1 MRTTRT
7 WPSVFLG
14 ECQCEQRQKA
24 SGANLAPTLP
34 ALLHRPRGQWLIQN
48 QAMLAPS
55 PNRFGFMG
63 GVEQTKMS
71 GKGRGNNYEAKKMAW
86 ELREARL
93 EEELDEAQQQNSELR
108 GQLGRL
114 EKELIK
120 ARESV
125 AHHRQKAVEAR
136 LELQEMKGTYKA
148 NGSIGHLKIILTSK
162 FTHTHT
168 TQSHFF
174 IKGSSSLRAS
184 RLRRSAKLEEE
195 KKIEERNFTMPTKKK
210 RREERQRLRRA
221 KRRGAEEVGKGFGVP
236 RNALTR
242 PQQREPENGGGS
254 KASQVGTRRN
264 AA

>member
-1 MRTTRT
+1 MNDVATKAKANVAEQVATVEDKLRDSQEGPPPPPPKRTDMQQQRHEDDEDVAVGILGRVPMRALK
-7 WPSVFLG
+7 P
-14 ECQCEQRQKA
+14 KA
-24 SGANLAPTLP
+24 SGGKSRPDSPGPPPPPSGAMANPKSSDAV
-34 ALLHRPRGQWLIQN
+34 
-48 QAMLAPS
+48 APS

-148 NGSIGHLKIILTSK
+148 NGSTGHLNHLTSK
-162 FTHTHT
+162 FTHTQHSIT
-168 TQSHFF
+168 LFY
-174 IKGSSSLRAS
+174 
-184 RLRRSAKLEEE
+184 
-195 KKIEERNFTMPTKKK
+195 
-210 RREERQRLRRA
+210 
-221 KRRGAEEVGKGFGVP
+221 
-236 RNALTR
+236 
-242 PQQREPENGGGS
+242 
-254 KASQVGTRRN
+254 
-264 AA
+264 